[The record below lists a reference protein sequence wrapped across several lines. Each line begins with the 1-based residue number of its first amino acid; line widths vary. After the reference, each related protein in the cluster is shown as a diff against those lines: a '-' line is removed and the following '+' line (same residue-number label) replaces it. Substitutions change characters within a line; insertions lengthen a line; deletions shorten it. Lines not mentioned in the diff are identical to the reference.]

1 MPSVRRKRRRG
12 HLARAF
18 VFGTTL
24 LLAGCA
30 SSPKGEVV
38 IRPSPPTQPTHQ
50 VVGDAI
56 IASVGGAAVTVQWL
70 PAPGIEQYFAGKPGL
85 VNPLPREDWQDTPP
99 TIFLV
104 RVRNQTPEAVQFD
117 PTLVSLVTQRGRRE
131 RPMSYEEM
139 YMRLSELEG
148 TGARL
153 RSLEATLLS
162 RFVVLQPGGQREGL
176 LVFPALDPDAKH
188 LSLEFASLF
197 IGGRA
202 VPSLFEF
209 QVLREKPQ

>member
-1 MPSVRRKRRRG
+1 
-12 HLARAF
+12 
-18 VFGTTL
+18 VFGTVL
-24 LLAGCA
+24 FLAGCA

-38 IRPSPPTQPTHQ
+38 VRPSPPTQPTQQ
-50 VVGDAI
+50 VVGESI

-70 PAPGIEQYFAGKPGL
+70 PAPGMEQYYVGKPGL
-85 VNPLPREDWQDTPP
+85 VNPFPQEDWKETPP
-99 TIFLV
+99 TVFLV
-104 RVRNQTPEAVQFD
+104 RVRNRTPEDVQFD
-117 PTLVSLVTQRGRRE
+117 PTLVSLVTQSGRRE

-139 YMRLSELEG
+139 YMRLSEAEG
-148 TGARL
+148 TNARL

-176 LVFPALDPDAKH
+176 LVFPTLDPETKH
-188 LSLEFASLF
+188 LSLEFASFF

-209 QVLREKPQ
+209 QVLRQQTE